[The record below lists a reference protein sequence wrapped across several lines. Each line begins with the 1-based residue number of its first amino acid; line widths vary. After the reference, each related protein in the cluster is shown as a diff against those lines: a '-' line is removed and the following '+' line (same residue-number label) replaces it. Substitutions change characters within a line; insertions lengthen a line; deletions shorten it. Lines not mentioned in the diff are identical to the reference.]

1 MNLPPSAG
9 APFGSDHWA
18 WARRILGGSE
28 HLRGAVDEAW
38 SLLGEHLRRRGPT
51 RATADSWQEALAPLG
66 NLPQVLV
73 HQDIC
78 ENQFL
83 VYESTLRIVGLLDW
97 QRRPATRSR
106 TSTSVSGASIVR
118 VGIFVRAFARDFVE
132 RLPRTAESDSAR
144 LDQRPPVLLALRSV
158 AALVDEGFRPIYDR
172 MAKRRLNGF
181 VDQSPGCLQPALEAE
196 TRVRIKSAEAS
207 SALVAPSQT

>member
-1 MNLPPSAG
+1 MWEVGALLAAIHELDTSLMNLPALAD

-78 ENQFL
+78 ENPFL

-97 QRRPATRSR
+97 GAGDDRP
-106 TSTSVSGASIVR
+106 
-118 VGIFVRAFARDFVE
+118 RARGL
-132 RLPRTAESDSAR
+132 RLR
-144 LDQRPPVLLALRSV
+144 
-158 AALVDEGFRPIYDR
+158 
-172 MAKRRLNGF
+172 
-181 VDQSPGCLQPALEAE
+181 
-196 TRVRIKSAEAS
+196 
-207 SALVAPSQT
+207 